1 MSLLVMRIGIIGSG
15 DVGRALGRGLV
26 GRGHDV
32 KIGSRSPHSE
42 KLKNWVKETGGKTST
57 GTFAE
62 ASAHGEL
69 IILATLGQATM
80 EAIDHSGPKNLEG
93 KIVVDVTNPLDF
105 SKGPAPGLFVGLTDS
120 LGEMVQRKVPSAKVV
135 KCFNTVPN
143 SRMVDPKLPGGG
155 AEMLICGNDSEAKRR
170 VVAVLNELGWTG
182 AIDIG
187 GIESARWLEALVPL
201 WARVGMALGTWDH
214 VFRVVRPS

>member
-1 MSLLVMRIGIIGSG
+1 MRIGIIGSG
-15 DVGRALGRGLV
+15 DVARALGRGFA

-32 KIGSRSPHSE
+32 KLGSRSPHSE
-42 KLKNWVKETGGKTST
+42 KLKNWVKETGGKSST

-62 ASAHGEL
+62 AAAHGEL
-69 IILATLGQATM
+69 IVIATLGQATM
-80 EAIDHSGPKNLEG
+80 EANDQSRPQSLEA
-93 KIVVDVTNPLDF
+93 KTVIDVTNPLDF
-105 SKGPAPGLFVGLTDS
+105 SKGAAPGLFVGLTDS
-120 LGEMVQRKVPSAKVV
+120 LGEMVQRKIPSAKVV

-143 SRMVDPKLPGGG
+143 SRMVDPKLPGGT
-155 AEMLICGNDSEAKRR
+155 AAMLICGNDPEAKKK
-170 VVAVLNELGWTG
+170 VIAVLKELGWTG
-182 AIDIG
+182 AIDVG